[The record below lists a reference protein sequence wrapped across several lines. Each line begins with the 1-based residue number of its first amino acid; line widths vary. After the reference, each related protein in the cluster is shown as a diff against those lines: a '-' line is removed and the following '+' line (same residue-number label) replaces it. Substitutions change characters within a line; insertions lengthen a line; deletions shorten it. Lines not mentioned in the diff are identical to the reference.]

1 MAITKISDLN
11 SLYADIYERALFVAR
26 DNNLMRGLVTVRGA
40 KGFMVRRTSYRPQ
53 LTAVTKAEGVDFA
66 TPTTFGRTAGATFTP
81 AVAFAQALLTDE
93 DVATDPDNAVNDA
106 SLEGGLSI
114 AAKVDTDLVGNFGS
128 FTVDKGGTGT
138 ALTIAKCAAGLAVM
152 RNDSVRGPFYFVL
165 HPYGWHD
172 VWTELGQP
180 ATDKVMLGDIANQA
194 VLDYYVGRF
203 LGAQWF
209 ISANITADATP
220 DAVSGVFNREALM
233 LDIRE
238 GFYME
243 PERDASLRASELN
256 FGMGYA
262 HGIYRDTATKSY
274 GIALTHDATEPT

>member
-1 MAITKISDLN
+1 MAITTVSDLN

-26 DNNLMRGLVTVRGA
+26 DNNLMRNLVTVRTA
-40 KGFMVRRTSYRPQ
+40 KGYMTRRTAYRPQ
-53 LTAVTKAEGVDFA
+53 LTATTKAEGVDFA
-66 TPTTFGRTAGATFTP
+66 NPTTFGRTAGATFTP
-81 AVAFAQALLTDE
+81 AVAFTQGLLTDE
-93 DVATDPDNAVNDA
+93 DVNTDPDNAVNDL
-106 SLEGGLSI
+106 SLEGGLAI
-114 AAKVDTDLVGNFGS
+114 AAKVDTDLVGNFSS
-128 FTVDKGGTGT
+128 FNVDKGTTAT
-138 ALTIAKCAAGLAVM
+138 ALSISICAAALAVM

-180 ATDKVMLGDIANQA
+180 AATKVLLGDVANQA
-194 VLDYYVGRF
+194 IMDYFVGRF

-209 ISANITADATP
+209 ISANISADATP

-243 PERDASLRASELN
+243 PERDASARATEMN

-262 HGIYRDTATKSY
+262 HGVYRDTATKSY